1 MNFVEKVKILQNYF
15 KAGNFKKVIEGCETL
30 NKKFPENSFVL
41 NLLGMAYQE
50 LQKNYKAIDYF
61 ELALKAD
68 QSNIAAMNNLANSLK
83 NTGEFKKAD
92 EIFKKILRIDPNYI
106 NVYNNYANLKSTVN
120 DVEGAILL
128 YKKGLLLAKE
138 KNVNPINFLFHLAS
152 SFQSLNKK
160 KELMEIINE
169 IFKIDPDDINAN
181 KTLSSIYKY
190 SKENHEAMTHLA
202 KMKNISKKIDLS
214 DNQKKTI
221 FFSLGKA
228 FDDLKD
234 PETAIRYL
242 SQGNQLFKKINKS
255 NIVEEENVMNNMQKI
270 FKDIDLNISHKHFSK
285 KKIIFICGMPRSGT
299 TLVEQIMSSH
309 KQVYGAGELPFLT
322 NIVHDNFFNDDKAEK
337 QRIIEHQNS
346 LTNLSNDKYFE
357 KLNPYNIDQ
366 EVLTDKAPFNFKWI
380 GFIKIFFPNSKIIH
394 CKRNPQD
401 NCLSIYKNSFSS
413 SIMNWAYDQKDI
425 SRYYNNYRSM
435 MEFWYSKIPD
445 FIHTAEYEKIVSD
458 KEKEISKLLDFCELE
473 KDDNCFNHHKN
484 TKTPIKTVSIT
495 QAREPVYNSS
505 VNSGN
510 YYKDYLKE
518 MFENLI

>member
-1 MNFVEKVKILQNYF
+1 
-15 KAGNFKKVIEGCETL
+15 
-30 NKKFPENSFVL
+30 
-41 NLLGMAYQE
+41 
-50 LQKNYKAIDYF
+50 
-61 ELALKAD
+61 
-68 QSNIAAMNNLANSLK
+68 
-83 NTGEFKKAD
+83 
-92 EIFKKILRIDPNYI
+92 
-106 NVYNNYANLKSTVN
+106 
-120 DVEGAILL
+120 
-128 YKKGLLLAKE
+128 
-138 KNVNPINFLFHLAS
+138 
-152 SFQSLNKK
+152 
-160 KELMEIINE
+160 MEIINE

-202 KMKNISKKIDLS
+202 KMKNISKKIELS

-380 GFIKIFFPNSKIIH
+380 GFIKIFFPNCKIIH

-484 TKTPIKTVSIT
+484 TKTPIKTVSIS